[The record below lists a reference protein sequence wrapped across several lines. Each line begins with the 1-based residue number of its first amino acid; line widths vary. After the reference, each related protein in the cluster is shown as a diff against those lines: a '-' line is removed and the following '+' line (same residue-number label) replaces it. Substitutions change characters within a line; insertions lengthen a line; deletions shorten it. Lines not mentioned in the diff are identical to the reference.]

1 MGFNISGANKE
12 QLEKKLRDLASGQPI
27 EETEETSN
35 LHLTR
40 DDFATRMRQE
50 SDGQEF
56 LNLMEAGEW
65 RICER
70 MGLCNAYYEDG
81 VAYIDVPGWNN
92 LVAHLRIVNGV

>member
-70 MGLCNAYYEDG
+70 MGLCNAYYENG

-92 LVAHLRIVNGV
+92 LVAHLRIVNGA